1 MPYTFNRLL
10 KEGYWFLYYAFAYH
24 LPGHKVPFWGKFS
37 SHLRSYLL
45 RKVFSDSHHFINVGR
60 HAYFGHNRVKV
71 GQRSGFGD
79 YFHLQ
84 NASLTMGDYVMIG
97 AHVTILGGG
106 HRYEKKDVPIA
117 QQGNLPKTHL
127 IIGNDV
133 WIGNHVIILAH
144 VSHIGNGAVIGAGA
158 VVTKDVPD
166 YAVMAGN
173 PARII
178 KYRT

>member
-1 MPYTFNRLL
+1 MT
-10 KEGYWFLYYAFAYH
+10 
-24 LPGHKVPFWGKFS
+24 
-37 SHLRSYLL
+37 
-45 RKVFSDSHHFINVGR
+45 
-60 HAYFGHNRVKV
+60 
-71 GQRSGFGD
+71 
-79 YFHLQ
+79 
-84 NASLTMGDYVMIG
+84 G

-106 HRYEKKDVPIA
+106 HRSEKKDVPIA

>member
-24 LPGHKVPFWGKFS
+24 LPGHKVPFLGKFS

-45 RKVFSDSHHFINVGR
+45 RKVFPDSHHFINVGR

-84 NASLTMGDYVMIG
+84 NASLTMGDYVMTG

-106 HRYEKKDVPIA
+106 HRYEKKDVPIGR
-117 QQGNLPKTHL
+117 QGNFPKTHL
-127 IIGNDV
+127 VIGDDV
-133 WIGNHVIILAH
+133 WIGNHAIILPH
-144 VSHIGNGAVIGAGA
+144 VVRIGNGAVIGAGA

-166 YAVMAGN
+166 YAVVAGN
-173 PARII
+173 PARIV

>member
-1 MPYTFNRLL
+1 
-10 KEGYWFLYYAFAYH
+10 
-24 LPGHKVPFWGKFS
+24 
-37 SHLRSYLL
+37 
-45 RKVFSDSHHFINVGR
+45 
-60 HAYFGHNRVKV
+60 
-71 GQRSGFGD
+71 
-79 YFHLQ
+79 
-84 NASLTMGDYVMIG
+84 MGDYVMTG

-127 IIGNDV
+127 IIGN
-133 WIGNHVIILAH
+133 
-144 VSHIGNGAVIGAGA
+144 GAVIGAGA

>member
-45 RKVFSDSHHFINVGR
+45 RKVFPDSHHFINVGR

-84 NASLTMGDYVMIG
+84 NASLTMGDYVMTG

-117 QQGNLPKTHL
+117 HPTRQ
-127 IIGNDV
+127 
-133 WIGNHVIILAH
+133 LAQNTPH
-144 VSHIGNGAVIGAGA
+144 HRQRRMDWQSCHHPCACQPHRQRGCHRCRCRSHERRSRLCRYG
-158 VVTKDVPD
+158 
-166 YAVMAGN
+166 
-173 PARII
+173 R
-178 KYRT
+178 

>member
-1 MPYTFNRLL
+1 MAEGIAMRKKTCRL
-10 KEGYWFLYYAFAYH
+10 
-24 LPGHKVPFWGKFS
+24 P
-37 SHLRSYLL
+37 
-45 RKVFSDSHHFINVGR
+45 
-60 HAYFGHNRVKV
+60 
-71 GQRSGFGD
+71 
-79 YFHLQ
+79 
-84 NASLTMGDYVMIG
+84 T
-97 AHVTILGGG
+97 
-106 HRYEKKDVPIA
+106 

-133 WIGNHVIILAH
+133 WIGNHVIILAY